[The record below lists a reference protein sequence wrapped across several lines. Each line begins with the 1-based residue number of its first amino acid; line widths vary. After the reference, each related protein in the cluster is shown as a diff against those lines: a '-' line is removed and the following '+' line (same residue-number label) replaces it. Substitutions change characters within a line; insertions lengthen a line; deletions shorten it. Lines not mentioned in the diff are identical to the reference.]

1 VNAVELALEKQRL
14 LLEIARQRAELS
26 DHADGLAPLL
36 GAADRVHA
44 GLRWAARH
52 PEIAA
57 GGIAFV
63 AAVRPGVRRF
73 LWRWGKRAAFV
84 AWQVWRR
91 GGNWPGKPP
100 SWPST
105 SLSR

>member
-1 VNAVELALEKQRL
+1 MNATELALEKQRL
-14 LLEIARQRAELS
+14 LLEIARQRVELS
-26 DHADGLAPLL
+26 RHAEGVAPLFD
-36 GAADRVHA
+36 AADQVRA
-44 GLRWAARH
+44 GLRWVARH
-52 PEIAA
+52 PEVAA

-91 GGNWPGKPP
+91 GVFRLARPPGHQPP
-100 SWPST
+100 
-105 SLSR
+105 